1 VVTVDLDREGIAVTA
16 DDGGRERVPTEEH
29 REDVVRRLLASGLS
43 PELLRAML
51 PEFGPLIDELTEA

>member
-1 VVTVDLDREGIAVTA
+1 VVTVDLDREGVAVTA
-16 DDGGRERVPTEEH
+16 DDGDRERASTEEH

-51 PEFGPLIDELTEA
+51 PEFGPLIDELTGA